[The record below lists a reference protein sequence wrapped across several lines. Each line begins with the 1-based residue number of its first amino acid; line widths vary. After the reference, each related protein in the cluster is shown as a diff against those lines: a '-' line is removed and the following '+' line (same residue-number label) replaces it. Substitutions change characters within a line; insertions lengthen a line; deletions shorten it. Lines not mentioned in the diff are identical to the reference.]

1 MLNLY
6 LNIKVFKRILK
17 QKANNMNMKKLLSF
31 FSFASLM
38 LVSSLTLNAQE
49 RTSVIEL
56 KNEADSAS
64 YALGSVIVQS
74 GLKSYLTQM
83 GVLADTTEVEDANK
97 LDSIKTANTKNLSEF
112 LKGFSDALNQD
123 KSSTSY
129 NSGIAIGSQLAATAD
144 NFSKEILGGEGKF
157 NKDAFFAAFSGALNE
172 EKSLIENGEELIQE
186 MSEKAAQKKEM
197 QQAEEQRAQYA
208 TEIAEGEKFMAENKT
223 KAGVV
228 TLPSGLQYK
237 ILTKGT
243 GEIPTE
249 ADRVKVH
256 YKGTLLDGTVFDSSI
271 DRGEPLVLGVTQV
284 IKGWSE
290 ALQLMPVGSKWE
302 LYIPYDLA
310 YGSRDQGTIKPFSNL
325 IFEVELLSIEK

>member
-1 MLNLY
+1 
-6 LNIKVFKRILK
+6 
-17 QKANNMNMKKLLSF
+17 MNMKKLLSLF
-31 FSFASLM
+31 FLASLM

-49 RTSVIEL
+49 RTVIVEL

-83 GVLADTTEVEDANK
+83 GVLVDTIDVSDTQK
-97 LDSIKTANTKNLSEF
+97 LDSIKTANTKNLSDF

-123 KSSTSY
+123 KNSSSY
-129 NSGIAIGSQLAATAD
+129 NSGIAIGSQLASTAD
-144 NFSKEILGGEGKF
+144 NFSKEILGGEGEF
-157 NKDAFFAAFSGALNE
+157 NKEAFLAAFSGALKE
-172 EKSLIENGEELIQE
+172 EKPLIENSEELIQDI
-186 MSEKAAQKKEM
+186 SEKAAQKKEL

-208 TEIAEGEKFMAENKT
+208 TEIAEGEKFMADNKT
-223 KAGVV
+223 KDGVV

-237 ILTKGT
+237 VLTKGV
-243 GEIPTE
+243 GEVPTE
-249 ADRVKVH
+249 TDRVKVH

-271 DRGEPLVLGVTQV
+271 DRGEPLELGVTQV